1 MTMILRKVP
10 RFARSQTDDTSAQET
25 DARSRERDR
34 VLGADSPDRSASKT
48 YRRVELMN
56 WLRDVH
62 GLEAAHA
69 GAVATRLLSTAP
81 RIRGAFLRWWLTGQV
96 EDLEV
101 EGFSLRRLVNE
112 RGMSP
117 IGALLTL
124 SLLAADERVTPEE
137 LDRRRGGDL
146 ELDETLERA
155 GA

>member
-1 MTMILRKVP
+1 MVLRRVP
-10 RFARSQTDDTSAQET
+10 RFARPQIDDAHASDMELR
-25 DARSRERDR
+25 DRERDR
-34 VLGADSPDRSASKT
+34 ALGARSPDRSAAKA

-56 WLRDVH
+56 WLREVH

-96 EDLEV
+96 DDLEV
-101 EGFSLRRLVNE
+101 EGFSLRRLVND
-112 RGMSP
+112 RDMSP

-137 LDRRRGGDL
+137 LGDRREGDL
-146 ELDETLERA
+146 ELAETLERA

>member
-1 MTMILRKVP
+1 MVLRNVP
-10 RFARSQTDDTSAQET
+10 RFARTQTTDDSPAHTSA
-25 DARSRERDR
+25 ARGRERDR
-34 VLGADSPDRSASKT
+34 ALGADSADRSAAKT

-56 WLRDVH
+56 WLREVH
-62 GLEAAHA
+62 GLEATHA

-124 SLLAADERVTPEE
+124 SLLTADERVTPEE
-137 LDRRRGGDL
+137 LSRGEEGDL
-146 ELDETLERA
+146 DLDETLERA

>member
-1 MTMILRKVP
+1 MILRNVP
-10 RFARSQTDDTSAQET
+10 RFARPQDDRRQPAS
-25 DARSRERDR
+25 DSDRRERER
-34 VLGADSPDRSASKT
+34 ERTLGAASPDRSAAKT

-56 WLRDVH
+56 WLREEH

-81 RIRGAFLRWWLTGQV
+81 SVRGAFLRWWLTGHV

-101 EGFSLRRLVNE
+101 EGFSLRRLVHE
-112 RGMSP
+112 KGMSP
-117 IGALLTL
+117 IGAMLTL

-137 LDRRRGGDL
+137 LEERSTGDL
-146 ELDETLERA
+146 ELSETLERA

>member
-1 MTMILRKVP
+1 MVIRKVP
-10 RFARSQTDDTSAQET
+10 RFARTQITADDGSSDPELR
-25 DARSRERDR
+25 DRERDR
-34 VLGADSPDRSASKT
+34 ALGARSPYRSAAKI

-56 WLRDVH
+56 WLREEH
-62 GLEAAHA
+62 GLGAAHA

-101 EGFSLRRLVNE
+101 EGYSLRRLVND

-137 LDRRRGGDL
+137 LADRRQGDL
-146 ELDETLERA
+146 DLEETLERA
-155 GA
+155 EA

>member
-1 MTMILRKVP
+1 MTVLRNVP
-10 RFARSQTDDTSAQET
+10 RFARTRTDPSPTGAT
-25 DARSRERDR
+25 RTRTRERDR
-34 VLGADSPDRSASKT
+34 ALGAASPDRSAAKT

-56 WLRDVH
+56 WLREEH

-81 RIRGAFLRWWLTGQV
+81 RIRGAFLRWWLTGHV

-124 SLLAADERVTPEE
+124 SLLAVDERVTPEE
-137 LDRRRGGDL
+137 LAGSGEGDL
-146 ELDETLERA
+146 ELEVTLERA

>member
-1 MTMILRKVP
+1 MVLRKVP
-10 RFARSQTDDTSAQET
+10 RFARTQIADDSSPDGELR
-25 DARSRERDR
+25 DRERDR
-34 VLGADSPDRSASKT
+34 ALGARSPDRSAAKI

-56 WLRDVH
+56 WLREQH

-69 GAVATRLLSTAP
+69 DAVATRLLSTAP

-101 EGFSLRRLVNE
+101 EGYSLRRLVNE

-137 LDRRRGGDL
+137 LAERSQGDL
-146 ELDETLERA
+146 DLEETLERA
-155 GA
+155 EA